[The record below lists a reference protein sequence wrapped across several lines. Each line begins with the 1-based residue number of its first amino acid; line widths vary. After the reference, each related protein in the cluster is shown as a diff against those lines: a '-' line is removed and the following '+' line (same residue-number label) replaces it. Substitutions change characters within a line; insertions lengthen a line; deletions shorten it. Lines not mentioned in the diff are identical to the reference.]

1 MVFYKSSAQHR
12 AAPEATWRGEPALE
26 LANAEAAVASDYTKR
41 QHVFRLKLDD
51 GCDYLFQVST
61 YLRVVNDISHF
72 LQYVNISTSIS
83 KYLEYLRA
91 PGA

>member
-1 MVFYKSSAQHR
+1 MVFYKNSAQHR

-61 YLRVVNDISHF
+61 YLYIELSTLFRIF
-72 LQYVNISTSIS
+72 YNIF
-83 KYLEYLRA
+83 
-91 PGA
+91 

>member
-1 MVFYKSSAQHR
+1 MAELVQGRRMVFYKNSAQHR

-41 QHVFRLKLDD
+41 KHVFRLKLDD

-61 YLRVVNDISHF
+61 YLYIEWSTTFRDFFYHI
-72 LQYVNISTSIS
+72 NI
-83 KYLEYLRA
+83 
-91 PGA
+91 